1 MALSS
6 KLSIQVGA
14 VLSRRKVSQSGGQL
28 TATGNQS
35 DLVSLLKLL
44 SPKPVDENKPLFVF
58 LPGMDGSG
66 TLLQPQVERL
76 APWFDIRCLR
86 LSPQDDQS
94 DWVALAQ
101 QVSKLITEAAR
112 QNEPA
117 SPPSKKPKQPSRSP
131 ARRRAIYLCGESFGG
146 CLGMQVLTLSPH
158 LFEKAIFI
166 NPASSFRR
174 LPWMQLGPIITRQLP
189 SLAYRYSARGLVPFL
204 IEPSRVNRQNRL
216 ALETAMGNVPA
227 KTAAWRMTLLSK
239 FDAERLPLERMTHP
253 VLLIG
258 GGNDRLLPST
268 REVKALQRRFPS
280 AQVTLLPRSG
290 HACLLETD
298 TNLISILKTHQF
310 LPPP

>member
-1 MALSS
+1 MGSVFKWAQYSS
-6 KLSIQVGA
+6 KLN
-14 VLSRRKVSQSGGQL
+14 VSQSGDQL

-35 DLVSLLKLL
+35 DLVGLLKLL
-44 SPKPVDENKPLFVF
+44 SPKPADKNKPLFVF

-76 APWFDIRCLR
+76 APWFDIRCLM
-86 LSPQDDQS
+86 LSAQDDQS
-94 DWVALAQ
+94 NWMTLAQ
-101 QVSKLITEAAR
+101 QVSQLITEAAR
-112 QNEPA
+112 PQERAIA
-117 SPPSKKPKQPSRSP
+117 SNKNSAPPSST
-131 ARRRAIYLCGESFGG
+131 RRRAIYLCGESFGG

-174 LPWMQLGPIITRQLP
+174 LPWMQLGPLITRQLP

-204 IEPSRVNRQNRL
+204 IEPSRVDKQNRL

-298 TNLISILKTHQF
+298 TNLISILRAHQF
-310 LPPP
+310 LPAL